1 MQKIGYILLGFLLMV
16 GGFPQSVL
24 SKTLTLVNLHG
35 ESTDIEV
42 GPQDN
47 FLDVMECFHSYCHHS
62 TLAAAECLDHEA
74 TLMSLPFDCEMS
86 HAGITLRAKKHQDAQ
101 DEDFRNY
108 NKPIT
113 KEDTENLRYIIKI
126 SAWGSDWEVARHGF
140 DMNDAGKKLEHLH
153 PLRFLMIIFT
163 DEEMKAGIHKLR
175 AAERIGGGYIW
186 DRFLGGI
193 KRGLTE
199 ETAKD
204 NVKIEHIKDFAK
216 KVGIDS
222 ALIIPSLQQHKWEK
236 CVDILIDNIPRKN
249 NPGRYNM

>member
-1 MQKIGYILLGFLLMV
+1 MRRIGQVFLGFLLMM
-16 GGFPQSVL
+16 GGFPQVIS
-24 SKTLTLVNLHG
+24 SKTLTVVNLYG
-35 ESTDIEV
+35 ESIEIEV
-42 GPQDN
+42 GPQDH
-47 FLDVMECFHSYCHHS
+47 FLDVMECIQSYCHDS
-62 TLAAAECLDHEA
+62 SLAVADGLNNETNA
-74 TLMSLPFDCEMS
+74 MSLPFDCEMS
-86 HAGITLRAKKHQDAQ
+86 HAGIMLRAKRQQEAQ

-113 KEDTENLRYIIKI
+113 KEDIENLRYIIKI
-126 SAWGSDWEVARHGF
+126 SAWGSDWEVARYGF
-140 DMNDAGKKLEHLH
+140 DMNDKGKKLEHLH

-175 AAERIGGGYIW
+175 AAERIGGEYIW
-186 DRFLGGI
+186 GRFLGGI

-199 ETAKD
+199 ETAKN